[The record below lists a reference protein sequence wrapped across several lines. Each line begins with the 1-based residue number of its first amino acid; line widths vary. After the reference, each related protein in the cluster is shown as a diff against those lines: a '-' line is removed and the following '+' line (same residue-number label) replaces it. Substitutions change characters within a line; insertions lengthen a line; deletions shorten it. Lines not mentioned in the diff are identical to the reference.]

1 MTFPP
6 PARTGSDDAARRRRR
21 PAPLAALAIAALAV
35 SGAAVT
41 AAPASAATTTDSFS
55 RSTAGGWGTAESGGA
70 YSVYGAAASAFS
82 VDGSRARITGIRA
95 GSSAGVVLG
104 GTAMRDG
111 TAGATVALV
120 GSTPLGLYQAVEIRR
135 QADGTAYRGKV
146 ELGRSGA
153 VRVSLSRTAAN
164 GTSAALGSVVT
175 AGTAKAGTA
184 VNVRVQATGTSP
196 VALAVK
202 AWVVGTAEPGWQVTA
217 SDGAGSR
224 ITAAGATG
232 LWSYASGS
240 NATATTVAYDDL
252 SRVAASTATPAPSPT
267 PTPTPTATP
276 KPSPTPTP
284 TPTATTAPTTGTAGS
299 AGSAP
304 VGQAAYPVPSGAL
317 FVSAASGKDTAAGTQ
332 AAPLKTIAKAVA
344 VARSGQTVVLRGGTY
359 HEAVVV
365 PYAKSLTIQ
374 AFPREAVWL
383 DGSRAVT
390 GFAKS
395 GTSWVAS
402 GYTIDHPRTI
412 AGIADN
418 PRFVRPEAPLA
429 ARLDQVFLAG
439 TQLRQVASASAVVA
453 GTFYVDTSANTVRIG
468 TDPSGKEVRASD
480 LRQALQ
486 IQSANTTIQGFGVR
500 RYATSYEDRGA
511 IRFDNVG
518 ARVRD
523 MTIVDNAMSGL
534 TIGNSSPLV
543 SHVTIQRSGMIGL
556 SAAYAYGMVVEDS
569 LITGNNSERFK
580 AAPVSGGIKIGRS
593 RDVTVRDN
601 DTSRNLGS
609 GIWFDESVYDITVT
623 GNTSNDNEY
632 TGIQLE
638 LSDTAVVADNSTT
651 GGQTG
656 INLMNTGNVKLF
668 HNTMGGN
675 AKFGLSLLQ
684 DERRQSNPAFAGQDP
699 RRPAVDPTVPW
710 ITRNI
715 TVSDNV
721 FASGPLFS
729 IYALDQKTGIAV
741 DRWNLVITG
750 NLFSKRVGT
759 SGPSM
764 VAWGQ
769 ADKSLVRYETP
780 EALAAAKGTSWRN
793 TMTSSPTSLAG
804 MAAYLATAAANAVP
818 LPAVIAALIGQPSG
832 VRHVGIF

>member
-1 MTFPP
+1 MTFSTH
-6 PARTGSDDAARRRRR
+6 ARTGPDGAARRRR
-21 PAPLAALAIAALAV
+21 PARVSALAIAAIAALGV

-55 RSTAGGWGTAESGGA
+55 RSTTGGWGTAESGGA

-120 GSTPLGLYQAVEIRR
+120 GSSPLGLYQAVEIRR

-153 VRVSLSRTAAN
+153 VRVSLSRTAAD
-164 GTSAALGSVVT
+164 GASAALGSVVT

-184 VNVRVQATGTSP
+184 VHVRVRATGTAP

-217 SDGAGSR
+217 SDGASSR

-267 PTPTPTATP
+267 PTAAPTATP
-276 KPSPTPTP
+276 EPSPTP
-284 TPTATTAPTTGTAGS
+284 TPTATTAPSTRS
-299 AGSAP
+299 AGSVP

-317 FVSAASGKDTAAGTQ
+317 FVSSASGRDSASGTQ
-332 AAPLKTIAKAVA
+332 SAPFKTIAKAVA

-429 ARLDQVFLAG
+429 ARLDQVFVAG

-453 GTFYVDTSANTVRIG
+453 GTFHVDTSANTVRIG

-486 IQSANTTIQGFGVR
+486 IQSANSTIQGFGVR

-534 TIGNSSPLV
+534 TIGNNSPLV

-793 TMTSSPTSLAG
+793 TMTSAPTSLAG
-804 MAAYLATAAANAVP
+804 MGAYLATAAANAVP